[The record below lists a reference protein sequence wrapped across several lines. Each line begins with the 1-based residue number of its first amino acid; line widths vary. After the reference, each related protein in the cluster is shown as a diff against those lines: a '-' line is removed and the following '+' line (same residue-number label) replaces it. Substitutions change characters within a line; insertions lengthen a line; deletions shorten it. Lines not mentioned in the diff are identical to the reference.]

1 MRIPSYRKHSSG
13 QGRVTILGRDFLL
26 GEYGSKAS
34 IGKYKRLIAE
44 WMVAGDTFGIADP
57 TQLTNV
63 ELVAAYLKHCKKYYG
78 TEASSEFHR
87 VKPALRALKALYG
100 TDTAISFGPKQ
111 FKAVR
116 QELMNQGERSRQYVN
131 ALCKKLK
138 RMYAWATSESLIPP
152 AILQSL
158 SAVDP
163 LKAGRT
169 TQRESEDVKP
179 VAEELVKATLPFLP
193 PVVADMV
200 RFQLLTGCRP
210 GEVCAITPAMVKRSG
225 DVWEIEL
232 HKHKNSWRRG
242 EAKTIYVPPSAQA
255 VLAPYL
261 LRDHADHC
269 FKPADSERRRRTRT
283 VPLNHGNS
291 PGKSNTER
299 KTSRTIGESYTT
311 GSYGK
316 AILRAC
322 DKAHPVP
329 KEIKKSPE
337 KVKEWQSKYRWSA
350 NQLRH
355 SFATK
360 ATELFGIE
368 TTSVLMSHSGVAVTA
383 IYAEKDRS
391 KAIAAARQLG

>member
-13 QGRVTILGRDFLL
+13 QGRVTIMGRDYLL
-26 GEYGSKAS
+26 GEHGSKAS

-44 WMVAGDTFGIADP
+44 WMVAGDTFGIPDP
-57 TQLTNV
+57 TQLSNV
-63 ELVAAYLKHCKKYYG
+63 ELISAYLKHCKKYYG

-87 VKPALRALKALYG
+87 VKPALRALKTLYG
-100 TDTAISFGPKQ
+100 TETAISFGPKQ

-116 QELMNQGERSRQYVN
+116 QELMNHGQRSRQYVN

-138 RMYAWATSESLIPP
+138 RMYAWATSESLLPP

-158 SAVDP
+158 SSVDP

-179 VAEELVKATLPFLP
+179 VEEELVQATLPFLP
-193 PVVADMV
+193 PVVADLV

-210 GEVCAITPAMVKRSG
+210 GEACGITPGMVNRSG
-225 DVWEIEL
+225 EIWEIKLE
-232 HKHKNSWRRG
+232 KHKNSWRG
-242 EAKTIYVPPSAQA
+242 HSKTIYVPPSAQE

-261 LRDHADHC
+261 LRDHSDLC

-283 VPLNHGNS
+283 VPMNHGNS
-291 PGKSNTER
+291 PGNSNTER
-299 KTSRTIGESYTT
+299 KTTRTIGESYTT

-316 AILRAC
+316 AITRGC

-329 KEIKKSPE
+329 KELKNPKDII
-337 KVKEWQSKYRWSA
+337 EWRSKYRWSA

-355 SFATK
+355 TFATK
-360 ATELFGIE
+360 ATELFGVEI
-368 TTSVLMSHSGVAVTA
+368 TSVLMSHADANVTQ
-383 IYAEKDRS
+383 IYAEADRK